1 MGDTDPVEEER
12 RLRLLN
18 AERQKSLVSDTNRL
32 LKLARELDAEVNH
45 ANPGLLDQAQLT
57 KVAEIEKLAHKVKE
71 KMSTSVRATTDFQ
84 PFPSFQ
90 GR

>member
-1 MGDTDPVEEER
+1 MGETDPVAEER
-12 RLRLLN
+12 RLKALN

-32 LKLARELDAEVNH
+32 LTLARELNEEVNRTD
-45 ANPGLLDQAQLT
+45 PGSLTQAQMT

-71 KMSTSVRATTDFQ
+71 KMSTPVRGTMDPQ
-84 PFPSFQ
+84 LSPFFP